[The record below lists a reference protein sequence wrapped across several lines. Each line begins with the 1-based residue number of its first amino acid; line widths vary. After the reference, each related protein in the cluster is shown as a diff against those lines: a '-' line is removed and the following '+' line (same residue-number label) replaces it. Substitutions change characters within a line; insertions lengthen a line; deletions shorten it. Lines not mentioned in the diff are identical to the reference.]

1 MAQSTEHGVT
11 VARVRWCKGAEV
23 QCKDVQR
30 RKTEEEAE
38 EEGGRRSRSWRA
50 LYWPDYVVLTD
61 ADYVTLCLATAFAG
75 LSGQSR
81 GWSEELVPGAPRVQA
96 SNVAVM
102 AALVQSTS
110 CCSGGSPTP
119 GEYFRRRGGK
129 AFTDVSVERELDSSY
144 TMDMV

>member
-1 MAQSTEHGVT
+1 MVQRCGSAKC
-11 VARVRWCKGAEV
+11 REV
-23 QCKDVQR
+23 QRWERQ
-30 RKTEEEAE
+30 KTGKKRIGAK
-38 EEGGRRSRSWRA
+38 GCWRA

-102 AALVQSTS
+102 AALVQSTW

-144 TMDMV
+144 TMVMV

>member
-1 MAQSTEHGVT
+1 MGKAEDGKETD
-11 VARVRWCKGAEV
+11 RCKR
-23 QCKDVQR
+23 C
-30 RKTEEEAE
+30 
-38 EEGGRRSRSWRA
+38 WRA

-102 AALVQSTS
+102 AALVQSTW

-144 TMDMV
+144 TMVMV

>member
-1 MAQSTEHGVT
+1 MTQSTEDGVT

-23 QCKDVQR
+23 QSAETCKDGKDGKER
-30 RKTEEEAE
+30 
-38 EEGGRRSRSWRA
+38 WRA

-102 AALVQSTS
+102 AALVQSTW

>member
-1 MAQSTEHGVT
+1 MAQSTEDSVT
-11 VARVRWCKGAEV
+11 VARVRWCKGADV
-23 QCKDVQR
+23 QSVRTCKDGKDGK
-30 RKTEEEAE
+30 KTK
-38 EEGGRRSRSWRA
+38 RWRA

-61 ADYVTLCLATAFAG
+61 ADYVTLRLATAFAG

-102 AALVQSTS
+102 AALVQSTW

-144 TMDMV
+144 TMVMV

>member
-1 MAQSTEHGVT
+1 MCSSEPRLRVLRT
-11 VARVRWCKGAEV
+11 VSLLHECDGAKVRKCSAKR
-23 QCKDVQR
+23 CKDG
-30 RKTEEEAE
+30 K
-38 EEGGRRSRSWRA
+38 GRRRWQA

-102 AALVQSTS
+102 AALVQSTW

-144 TMDMV
+144 TMVMV